1 MVDRSNDAPLGVFD
15 SGLGGLTVVRA
26 LRARCPQE
34 DIVYLGDTARVP
46 YGTRSPETVIRYA
59 LGCSRV
65 LTARGVKA
73 IVVAC
78 NTVSAV
84 ALDMLRVEL
93 DLPVLGVILPG
104 ARAAVRAAQGRT
116 VGVLGTTGTITSGA
130 YPRAIATFSTRTEVV
145 GQPAPLFVP
154 LAEEG
159 WTEGE
164 VPRLVARRYLE
175 PVIAAGA
182 RCIVLGC
189 THYPLLRDEIQHE
202 ADALA
207 GERVA
212 IVDSALATAEEVDG
226 FLTERGYA
234 ARRERAGKLELYVT
248 DLPKSFATVAER
260 FLGERT
266 DSVQQI
272 DL

>member
-1 MVDRSNDAPLGVFD
+1 
-15 SGLGGLTVVRA
+15 VVRA
-26 LRARCPQE
+26 LRERCPWE

-46 YGTRSPETVIRYA
+46 YGTRSPETIIRYA

-65 LTARGVKA
+65 LNGRGVKA

-84 ALDMLRVEL
+84 ALDMVRVEL

-104 ARAAVRAAQGRT
+104 ARAAVAAAGGGP
-116 VGVLGTTGTITSGA
+116 VGVLGTTGTIASGA
-130 YPRAIATFSTRTEVV
+130 YERAIASLSTRTVV
-145 GQPAPLFVP
+145 IAQAAPLFVP

-164 VPRLVARRYLE
+164 VPRLTARRYLE
-175 PVIAAGA
+175 PVIEAGA

-189 THYPLLRDEIQHE
+189 THYPLLRGVIEGE
-202 ADALA
+202 AAVLA
-207 GERVA
+207 GGLTAV
-212 IVDSALATAEEVDG
+212 VDSAHATAAEVAA
-226 FLTERGYA
+226 FLDQRGYA
-234 ARRERAGKLELYVT
+234 TEHQRPGTLDLLVT
-248 DLPKSFATVAER
+248 DLPRSFATVAER
-260 FLGERT
+260 FLGEPIGH
-266 DSVQQI
+266 VEQI